1 MQAKT
6 TRRQLLA
13 GSGALSWYLIAGS
26 WTKTTAAEAR
36 IQGYQLRVLTK
47 EQNGALEALAETL
60 VPGAI
65 DAGIGPYIDS
75 QLAAKEASLLMAKYL
90 GVPPE
95 QQAGFYQSAL
105 DSTHRFLQTQDA
117 TSETLV
123 GLMGQDAVPQWQG
136 PPASFF
142 FFVLRADALD
152 VVYGSEVGFADLDI
166 PYMAHITP
174 EAPW

>member
-36 IQGYQLRVLTK
+36 SQGYQPRVLTK

-117 TSETLV
+117 TLEALV

-142 FFVLRADALD
+142 SSCSELTHSMWSMALKP
-152 VVYGSEVGFADLDI
+152 GSLTWI
-166 PYMAHITP
+166 SLTWRTSPP